1 MVGWHHRLDG
11 HEFEEAL
18 GVGDGQGSLACCSPW
33 GRKEQDMTEQLNQL
47 EIILVKN
54 TANRRVSQVKFLS
67 VHKLD
72 WFNEPHVTVNFFHKQ
87 QYMISC
93 FIFSPFLK
101 FYINTTKQLSD
112 IMPFHMEIFQCA
124 FLTDNNCLAKSPF
137 CHHTKQS

>member
-1 MVGWHHRLDG
+1 MYIYIFVFIFMSHFSYLIFRLII
-11 HEFEEAL
+11 HYLKTFL
-18 GVGDGQGSLACCSPW
+18 SSL
-33 GRKEQDMTEQLNQL
+33 L
-47 EIILVKN
+47 
-54 TANRRVSQVKFLS
+54 KFLS